1 MNIIFTDLELA
12 LKEEKFLLE
21 VLKTIAYMQATLA
34 RVIVHPR
41 DENGLNWGI
50 DIRTEPHS
58 DHFLNAIEK
67 DGQIHF
73 Y

>member
-12 LKEEKFLLE
+12 LKEKEFLFE

-58 DHFLNAIEK
+58 DHFLTAINRN
-67 DGQIHF
+67 GITTF
-73 Y
+73 C